1 MVSKVSNTFLRI
13 ILLILFSA
21 GHVQAE
27 TKAISKN
34 NNRYIKVTKGHSYP
48 LGLTDNIETLAV
60 GDPNIIQVATL
71 KPNMIMI
78 SGQMAGSTSLTIF
91 GADDQH
97 TSYVIQVA
105 NDTTQLKTLINQL
118 EPNVTVDEVG
128 EVVVLKGTV
137 KTAAALNRVLT
148 LADRFMSTSATPNF
162 SVISDQG
169 GVLAGNTNETEE
181 VEPVRQ
187 NLALQTL
194 NLNGRQSGN
203 QSGNRGNRGGVAA
216 SLNQPLYPNKGNL
229 AQNISRGDVV
239 MVAQGKVMS
248 LIKVESQ
255 PKVEI
260 QMQIVAVDRNKTDE
274 LGWDWRL
281 TSIIENGGSTTG
293 VSIGS
298 KLGGVTQTL
307 GSGIGSAGNNLG
319 GTETSSTNVG
329 TSTLAGILSYA
340 NPAQGIT
347 LGLVNFLKLI
357 EEKGAGATLSE
368 PLITALSGES
378 ASFLVGGSLPIPV
391 QMISAGSST
400 QNAVVSTNVTF
411 VQYGLSLIVRPTV
424 LENGKISIV
433 LDQSISEPDYTNAFT
448 LMGAPI
454 PSFRQKT
461 VSTFTESAS
470 GETWAVAG
478 LLTEEDSKK
487 FSEVPYFSQIPVL
500 GNLFKKKNNKVS
512 RNELFI
518 VVNARR
524 IDGVNNTTQN
534 FNDSGNLKPTDDNAI
549 NNEST
554 NEASATEGTDD
565 TPEQKPLTAKPVQN
579 KILGSKNKKTSVIND
594 IKKKGLYDANQ
605 KLPLIVNG
613 LPKKTLQQ
621 TKDMDISKTQTK
633 PTNPEQG
640 NNSYIAPVVDIQI
653 PDSTSISDPI
663 SKLENPVRSSR
674 HFNRNS
680 YYFDAEVEID
690 RIIPPTVNLPA
701 LRPKNR
707 PLFLK
712 SRNPLTELTQG

>member
-1 MVSKVSNTFLRI
+1 MATKVLNTFFGI
-13 ILLILFSA
+13 ILVMLFSA
-21 GHVQAE
+21 SNVQAE
-27 TKAISKN
+27 TKVKPTN
-34 NNRYIKVTKGHSYP
+34 NNRYLKVTKGHSYP
-48 LGLTDNIETLAV
+48 LRLANDIETLAI

-78 SGQMAGSTSLTIF
+78 SGQMAGSTSLTIIS
-91 GADDQH
+91 ADNQH
-97 TSYVIQVA
+97 TSYVVQVN
-105 NDTTQLKTLINQL
+105 NDTTQLKTLLNQL
-118 EPNVTVDEVG
+118 EPNVTVDEIG
-128 EVVVLKGTV
+128 EVIVLKGTV

-148 LADRFMSTSATPNF
+148 IADRFMSSSGTPDF

-169 GVLAGNTNETEE
+169 GVLAGNTDETEE
-181 VEPVRQ
+181 VDPVRQ
-187 NLALQTL
+187 NLALQIL
-194 NLNGRQSGN
+194 NVGRRQGGG
-203 QSGNRGNRGGVAA
+203 QGGGTRGNRSGVAA

-298 KLGGVTQTL
+298 MLGGVSPSI
-307 GSGIGSAGNNLG
+307 GSGIGGTGNTG
-319 GTETSSTNVG
+319 VTNVG
-329 TSTLAGILSYA
+329 TSTIAGILSYA

-391 QMISAGSST
+391 QMISAGSAT

-461 VSTFTESAS
+461 VSTLTESAS

-478 LLTEEDSKK
+478 LLTEEDTKK

-500 GNLFKKKNNKVS
+500 GSLFKKKNNKVS

-524 IDGVNNTTQN
+524 VDGVNNTTQN
-534 FNDSGNLKPTDDNAI
+534 FNDSGNLKPTDDNLI
-549 NNEST
+549 NNESA
-554 NEASATEGTDD
+554 NDATTTEESET
-565 TPEQKPLTAKPVQN
+565 TPNKKPATIKPEQKKE
-579 KILGSKNKKTSVIND
+579 LGNKNKKTSATNG
-594 IKKKGLYDANQ
+594 IKKNRLTDVNQ

-613 LPKKTLQQ
+613 LPKKALQQ
-621 TKDMDISKTQTK
+621 TDDTSSSAIETKSVHTGQINNPSIS
-633 PTNPEQG
+633 
-640 NNSYIAPVVDIQI
+640 PVVDVQLQ
-653 PDSTSISDPI
+653 DSTSKPI
-663 SKLENPVRSSR
+663 NGSKNPDDSAKLFDEV
-674 HFNRNS
+674 S
-680 YYFDAEVEID
+680 YHFDADVELNQLAQA
-690 RIIPPTVNLPA
+690 VELPK
-701 LRPKNR
+701 LRPYSR
-707 PLFLK
+707 SPFLK
-712 SRNPLTELTQG
+712 SRKPLTELTQG

>member
-1 MVSKVSNTFLRI
+1 MATKVLNTFFGI
-13 ILLILFSA
+13 ILVMLFSVN
-21 GHVQAE
+21 HVQAE
-27 TKAISKN
+27 TKAKPAN
-34 NNRYIKVTKGHSYP
+34 NTRYLKITKGHSYP
-48 LGLTDNIETLAV
+48 LRLANDIETLAI
-60 GDPNIIQVATL
+60 GDPNVIQVATL
-71 KPNMIMI
+71 KPNMIII
-78 SGQMAGSTSLTIF
+78 SGQMTGSTSLTIF
-91 GADDQH
+91 SADNQN
-97 TSYVIQVA
+97 TSYVVQVT
-105 NDTTQLKTLINQL
+105 NDTTQLKTLLNQI
-118 EPNVTVDEVG
+118 EPNVKVDEIG
-128 EVVVLKGTV
+128 EVIVLKGTV

-148 LADRFMSTSATPNF
+148 IADRFMSSSATPDF

-169 GVLAGNTNETEE
+169 GVLAGNTDETEE
-181 VEPVRQ
+181 VNPVRQ
-187 NLALQTL
+187 NLALQIL
-194 NLNGRQSGN
+194 NINSRQNGGQGGN
-203 QSGNRGNRGGVAA
+203 QGSATRGNRGGVAA

-281 TSIIENGGSTTG
+281 TSMIENGGSTTG

-298 KLGGVTQTL
+298 MLGGVSPSI
-307 GSGIGSAGNNLG
+307 GNGIGGTGNTG
-319 GTETSSTNVG
+319 VTNVG
-329 TSTLAGILSYA
+329 TSTIAGILSYA

-391 QMISAGSST
+391 QMISAGSTT
-400 QNAVVSTNVTF
+400 QNPVVSTNVTF

-424 LENGKISIV
+424 LENGKISII

-461 VSTFTESAS
+461 VSTLTESAS

-500 GNLFKKKNNKVS
+500 GSLFKKKNNKVS

-524 IDGVNNTTQN
+524 VDGVNNTTQN
-534 FNDSGNLKPTDDNAI
+534 FNDSGNLKPTDDNLI
-549 NNEST
+549 NNESVNDAST
-554 NEASATEGTDD
+554 TEESEATLNNKLATAK
-565 TPEQKPLTAKPVQN
+565 PEQKKEAIN
-579 KILGSKNKKTSVIND
+579 KNKKISAVND
-594 IKKKGLYDANQ
+594 IKKNSLSDVNQ

-613 LPKKTLQQ
+613 LPKKTPQQ
-621 TKDMDISKTQTK
+621 ADDAFSPAIEPKSVHTRQI
-633 PTNPEQG
+633 
-640 NNSYIAPVVDIQI
+640 NNTSSLPAVDAQIQ
-653 PDSTSISDPI
+653 DSTSKPINEPPNLDDSARLFDGISYLLDT
-663 SKLENPVRSSR
+663 
-674 HFNRNS
+674 
-680 YYFDAEVEID
+680 DVELNLF
-690 RIIPPTVNLPA
+690 TQTANLPK
-701 LRPKNR
+701 LRPNNR
-707 PLFLK
+707 FPFLK
-712 SRNPLTELTQG
+712 SKKPLTESTQG

>member
-1 MVSKVSNTFLRI
+1 MVSKVSNTFLQI

-21 GHVQAE
+21 GHAQAE

-34 NNRYIKVTKGHSYP
+34 NNRYIKVIKGHSYP
-48 LGLTDNIETLAV
+48 LRLTNNIETLAV

-97 TSYVIQVA
+97 TTYVIQVA

-137 KTAAALNRVLT
+137 KTAAALNRILT
-148 LADRFMSTSATPNF
+148 LADRFMSTSDKPDF
-162 SVISDQG
+162 SVISDKG
-169 GVLAGNTNETEE
+169 GVLAGNTDETEE
-181 VEPVRQ
+181 VNPVRQ

-203 QSGNRGNRGGVAA
+203 QGANRGNRGGVAA

-298 KLGGVTQTL
+298 MLGGVTQTL
-307 GSGIGSAGNNLG
+307 GTGIGATGNNFG
-319 GTETSSTNVG
+319 NNGTSSTNVG
-329 TSTLAGILSYA
+329 TSTLAGVLSYA

-400 QNAVVSTNVTF
+400 QNAVVSTNVSF

-461 VSTFTESAS
+461 VSTLTESAS

-478 LLTEEDSKK
+478 LLTEDDTKK
-487 FSEVPYFSQIPVL
+487 LSEVPYFSQIPVL

-524 IDGVNNTTQN
+524 IDGVNDTTQN
-534 FNDSGNLKPTDDNAI
+534 FNNSGRLRPTDEELI
-549 NNEST
+549 NDESDS
-554 NEASATEGTDD
+554 NNSFTEDLGVTAG
-565 TPEQKPLTAKPVQN
+565 EKPATAKPDQ
-579 KILGSKNKKTSVIND
+579 KKESRIKNKKTSAINGN
-594 IKKKGLYDANQ
+594 KKNGLSDVNQ

-613 LPKKTLQQ
+613 LPKKVLHQADNAGNLNSE
-621 TKDMDISKTQTK
+621 KKNNVS
-633 PTNPEQG
+633 EQDHQS
-640 NNSYIAPVVDIQI
+640 NITPVTDAHI
-653 PDSTSISDPI
+653 PDNTSQLLPVSEHKSSDRSPSLIDTNHSTLP
-663 SKLENPVRSSR
+663 N
-674 HFNRNS
+674 
-680 YYFDAEVEID
+680 
-690 RIIPPTVNLPA
+690 VNLLE
-701 LRPKNR
+701 LRPGNR
-707 PLFLK
+707 SLFLK
-712 SRNPLTELTQG
+712 PRYPLTDPTQG

>member
-1 MVSKVSNTFLRI
+1 MVSKVLNTFLGI
-13 ILLILFSA
+13 ILVILFTA
-21 GHVQAE
+21 GHAQAD
-27 TKAISKN
+27 TKVRAAA
-34 NNRYIKVTKGHSYP
+34 NNRYIKVIKGHSYP
-48 LGLTDNIETLAV
+48 LGLANNIETLAI

-78 SGQMAGSTSLTIF
+78 SGQMAGSTSLTVF
-91 GADDQH
+91 SA
-97 TSYVIQVA
+97 
-105 NDTTQLKTLINQL
+105 DTTQLTSYVVQVVNDTSQLRALINQL
-118 EPNVTVDEVG
+118 ETNVTVEEVA
-128 EVVVLKGTV
+128 EVIVLKGTV

-148 LADRFMSTSATPNF
+148 IADRFMSSSASPDF

-169 GVLAGNTNETEE
+169 GVLAGNTDETEE
-181 VEPVRQ
+181 VNPVRQ
-187 NLALQTL
+187 NLALQVL
-194 NLNGRQSGN
+194 NLGGRQSGGQGGS
-203 QSGNRGNRGGVAA
+203 QSGSQGGGTRGNRGGVAA

-298 KLGGVTQTL
+298 MLGGVSPSI
-307 GSGIGSAGNNLG
+307 GSGISGTGNTG
-319 GTETSSTNVG
+319 VTNVG
-329 TSTLAGILSYA
+329 TSTIAGILSYA

-391 QMISAGSST
+391 QMISAGSAT

-454 PSFRQKT
+454 PSFKQKT
-461 VSTFTESAS
+461 VSTLTESAS

-478 LLTEEDSKK
+478 LLTEDDTKRL
-487 FSEVPYFSQIPVL
+487 SEVPYFSQIPVL

-534 FNDSGNLKPTDDNAI
+534 FNDSGRLKPTHDDL
-549 NNEST
+549 NNVQPTDESI
-554 NEASATEGTDD
+554 ETEDA
-565 TPEQKPLTAKPVQN
+565 EVNSVEKPLSNKPEP
-579 KILGSKNKKTSVIND
+579 KKSSLKNKKNSLSEV
-594 IKKKGLYDANQ
+594 NQ

-613 LPKKTLQQ
+613 LPNKSKQKIEKSYQ
-621 TKDMDISKTQTK
+621 SNSRSKTTDKEQFKSSNITPVSDVHIDSK
-633 PTNPEQG
+633 ESNPESVIDM
-640 NNSYIAPVVDIQI
+640 NNVDDKPQ
-653 PDSTSISDPI
+653 S
-663 SKLENPVRSSR
+663 LNGV
-674 HFNRNS
+674 S
-680 YYFDAEVEID
+680 YYFDLEHKQVKSVFVSANFSD
-690 RIIPPTVNLPA
+690 AKPVNFTTF
-701 LRPKNR
+701 KTQQTT
-707 PLFLK
+707 K
-712 SRNPLTELTQG
+712 STQG

>member
-1 MVSKVSNTFLRI
+1 MATKVLNTFFGI
-13 ILLILFSA
+13 ILVMLFSVN
-21 GHVQAE
+21 HVQAE
-27 TKAISKN
+27 TKAKPAN
-34 NNRYIKVTKGHSYP
+34 NTRYLKITKGHSYP
-48 LGLTDNIETLAV
+48 LRLANDIETLAI
-60 GDPNIIQVATL
+60 GDPNVIQVATL
-71 KPNMIMI
+71 KPNMIII
-78 SGQMAGSTSLTIF
+78 SGQMTGSTSLTIF
-91 GADDQH
+91 SADNQN
-97 TSYVIQVA
+97 TSYVVQVT
-105 NDTTQLKTLINQL
+105 NDTTQLKTLLNQI
-118 EPNVTVDEVG
+118 EPNVKVDEIG
-128 EVVVLKGTV
+128 EVIVLKGTV

-148 LADRFMSTSATPNF
+148 IADRFMSSSATPDF

-169 GVLAGNTNETEE
+169 GVLAGNTDETEE
-181 VEPVRQ
+181 VNPVRQ
-187 NLALQTL
+187 NLALQIL
-194 NLNGRQSGN
+194 NINSRQNGGQGGN
-203 QSGNRGNRGGVAA
+203 QGSATRGNRGGVAA

-281 TSIIENGGSTTG
+281 TSMIENGGSTTG

-298 KLGGVTQTL
+298 MLGGVSPNI
-307 GSGIGSAGNNLG
+307 GNGIGGTGNTG
-319 GTETSSTNVG
+319 VTNVG
-329 TSTLAGILSYA
+329 TSTIAGILSYA

-391 QMISAGSST
+391 QMISAGSTT
-400 QNAVVSTNVTF
+400 QNPVVSTNVTF

-424 LENGKISIV
+424 LENGKISII

-461 VSTFTESAS
+461 VSTLTESAS

-500 GNLFKKKNNKVS
+500 GSLFKKKNNKVS

-524 IDGVNNTTQN
+524 VDGVNNTTQN
-534 FNDSGNLKPTDDNAI
+534 FNDSGNLKPTDDNLI
-549 NNEST
+549 NNESVNDAST
-554 NEASATEGTDD
+554 TEESEATLNNKLATAK
-565 TPEQKPLTAKPVQN
+565 PEQKKEAIN
-579 KILGSKNKKTSVIND
+579 KNKKISAVNG
-594 IKKKGLYDANQ
+594 IKKNSLSDVNQ

-613 LPKKTLQQ
+613 LPKKTPQQ
-621 TKDMDISKTQTK
+621 ADDAFSPAIEPKSVHTRQI
-633 PTNPEQG
+633 
-640 NNSYIAPVVDIQI
+640 NNTSSLPAVDAQIQ
-653 PDSTSISDPI
+653 DSTSKPINEPPNLDDSARLFDGISYLLDT
-663 SKLENPVRSSR
+663 
-674 HFNRNS
+674 
-680 YYFDAEVEID
+680 DVELNLF
-690 RIIPPTVNLPA
+690 TQTANLPK
-701 LRPKNR
+701 LRPNNR
-707 PLFLK
+707 FPFLK
-712 SRNPLTELTQG
+712 SKKPLTESTQG

>member
-1 MVSKVSNTFLRI
+1 MATKVLNTFLGI
-13 ILLILFSA
+13 ILVMLFSA
-21 GHVQAE
+21 SHVQAE
-27 TKAISKN
+27 TKLTN
-34 NNRYIKVTKGHSYP
+34 NTRYLKVTKGHSYP
-48 LGLTDNIETLAV
+48 LRLANDIETLAI

-91 GADDQH
+91 SEDNQH
-97 TSYVIQVA
+97 TSYVVQVT
-105 NDTTQLKTLINQL
+105 NDTTQLKTLLNQI
-118 EPNVTVDEVG
+118 EPNVTVAEIG

-148 LADRFMSTSATPNF
+148 IADRFMSSSASPDF

-169 GVLAGNTNETEE
+169 GVLAGNTDETEE
-181 VEPVRQ
+181 VDPVRQ
-187 NLALQTL
+187 NLALQIL
-194 NLNGRQSGN
+194 NVGRRQGGG
-203 QSGNRGNRGGVAA
+203 QGGGARGNRGGVAA

-298 KLGGVTQTL
+298 MLGGVSPSI
-307 GSGIGSAGNNLG
+307 GSGIS
-319 GTETSSTNVG
+319 GTENTGVTNVG
-329 TSTLAGILSYA
+329 TSTIAGILSYA

-391 QMISAGSST
+391 QMISAGSAT

-454 PSFRQKT
+454 PSFKQKT
-461 VSTFTESAS
+461 VSTLTESAS

-500 GNLFKKKNNKVS
+500 GSLFKKKNNKVS

-524 IDGVNNTTQN
+524 VDGVNNTTQN
-534 FNDSGNLKPTDDNAI
+534 FNDSGNLKPTDDNLI
-549 NNEST
+549 NNESANDAST
-554 NEASATEGTDD
+554 TEESEATPNKKSAAIK
-565 TPEQKPLTAKPVQN
+565 PEQKKESGN
-579 KILGSKNKKTSVIND
+579 KTQKTSATHS
-594 IKKKGLYDANQ
+594 IKKSSLSDVHQ

-613 LPKKTLQQ
+613 LPKKALLQADDAS
-621 TKDMDISKTQTK
+621 TSKTQTNSAH
-633 PTNPEQG
+633 TNQV
-640 NNSYIAPVVDIQI
+640 NNSDVSPVIETQT
-653 PDSTSISDPI
+653 DSTSKPINELKNPDESVKLFDGISY
-663 SKLENPVRSSR
+663 
-674 HFNRNS
+674 HFDTDVELNS
-680 YYFDAEVEID
+680 LTQA
-690 RIIPPTVNLPA
+690 VNLPK
-701 LRPKNR
+701 LRPNNR
-707 PLFLK
+707 SPFLK
-712 SRNPLTELTQG
+712 STKPLTELTQG

>member
-1 MVSKVSNTFLRI
+1 MATKVLNTFFGI
-13 ILLILFSA
+13 ILAMLFSA
-21 GHVQAE
+21 SHVQAD
-27 TKAISKN
+27 TKAKLTN
-34 NNRYIKVTKGHSYP
+34 NTRYLKVTKGHSYP
-48 LGLTDNIETLAV
+48 LRLANDIETLAI
-60 GDPNIIQVATL
+60 GDPNVIQVATL

-91 GADDQH
+91 SADNQH
-97 TSYVIQVA
+97 TSYVVQVT
-105 NDTTQLKTLINQL
+105 NDTTQLKTLLNQI
-118 EPNVTVDEVG
+118 EPNVTVDEIG

-148 LADRFMSTSATPNF
+148 IADRFMSSSATPDF

-169 GVLAGNTNETEE
+169 GVLAGNTDETEE
-181 VEPVRQ
+181 VNPVRQ
-187 NLALQTL
+187 NLALQVL
-194 NLNGRQSGN
+194 NLGGRQSGG
-203 QSGNRGNRGGVAA
+203 QGGSQGGSQGSGTRGSRGGVAA

-293 VSIGS
+293 VSIGGL
-298 KLGGVTQTL
+298 LGGVVPSI
-307 GSGIGSAGNNLG
+307 GSGIGGTGNTG
-319 GTETSSTNVG
+319 VTDVG
-329 TSTLAGILSYA
+329 TSTIAGILTYA

-391 QMISAGSST
+391 QMISAGSAT

-448 LMGAPI
+448 LIGAPI
-454 PSFRQKT
+454 PSFKQKT
-461 VSTFTESAS
+461 VSTLTESAS

-500 GNLFKKKNNKVS
+500 GSLFKKKNNKVS

-524 IDGVNNTTQN
+524 VDGVNNTTQN
-534 FNDSGNLKPTDDNAI
+534 FNDSGNLKPTDDNLI
-549 NNEST
+549 NNESENDAST
-554 NEASATEGTDD
+554 TEESEATSNKKSATIK
-565 TPEQKPLTAKPVQN
+565 PEQKKESGN
-579 KILGSKNKKTSVIND
+579 KTKKTSATHG
-594 IKKKGLYDANQ
+594 IKKSSLSDVNQ

-613 LPKKTLQQ
+613 LPKKALQQ
-621 TKDMDISKTQTK
+621 TDDASTSKTQTNSAH
-633 PTNPEQG
+633 TNQV
-640 NNSYIAPVVDIQI
+640 NNSDVSPVIEAQTN
-653 PDSTSISDPI
+653 STSKPVNELKNPDDSVKLFDGISY
-663 SKLENPVRSSR
+663 
-674 HFNRNS
+674 HFDTDVELNS
-680 YYFDAEVEID
+680 LTQA
-690 RIIPPTVNLPA
+690 VNLPK
-701 LRPKNR
+701 LRPNNR
-707 PLFLK
+707 SPFFK
-712 SRNPLTELTQG
+712 STKPLTELTQG

>member
-1 MVSKVSNTFLRI
+1 MATKVLNTFLGI
-13 ILLILFSA
+13 ILAILFSA
-21 GHVQAE
+21 SHVQAE
-27 TKAISKN
+27 AKVKPTN
-34 NNRYIKVTKGHSYP
+34 NTRYLKVTKGHSYP
-48 LGLTDNIETLAV
+48 LRLANDIETLAI

-78 SGQMAGSTSLTIF
+78 SGQVAGSTSLTIF
-91 GADDQH
+91 NTDSQH
-97 TSYVIQVA
+97 TTYVIQVT
-105 NDTTQLKTLINQL
+105 NDTTQLKTLLNQI
-118 EPNVTVDEVG
+118 EPNVTVDEIG

-137 KTAAALNRVLT
+137 KTAAALNRVLAI
-148 LADRFMSTSATPNF
+148 ADRFMSSSATPDF

-169 GVLAGNTNETEE
+169 GVLAGNTDETEE
-181 VEPVRQ
+181 VNPVRQ
-187 NLALQTL
+187 NLALQVL
-194 NLNGRQSGN
+194 NVGGRQGGGQGASQG
-203 QSGNRGNRGGVAA
+203 GGTRGNRGGVAA

-298 KLGGVTQTL
+298 MLGGVSPNI
-307 GSGIGSAGNNLG
+307 GSGIG
-319 GTETSSTNVG
+319 GTGSTGTTNVG
-329 TSTLAGILSYA
+329 TSTIAGILSYA

-391 QMISAGSST
+391 QMIAAGSAT

-461 VSTFTESAS
+461 VSTLTESAS

-500 GNLFKKKNNKVS
+500 GSLFKKKNNKVS

-524 IDGVNNTTQN
+524 VDGVNNTTQN
-534 FNDSGNLKPTDDNAI
+534 FNDSGNLKPTDDNLI
-549 NNEST
+549 NNEPANDT
-554 NEASATEGTDD
+554 SAIGESED
-565 TPEQKPLTAKPVQN
+565 TPHKKAVTIKPEQKKESGN
-579 KILGSKNKKTSVIND
+579 KNNKTSATD
-594 IKKKGLYDANQ
+594 GIKKNGLSDVNQ

-613 LPKKTLQQ
+613 LPKKALQRTDDTSSSTIQ
-621 TKDMDISKTQTK
+621 TKSV
-633 PTNPEQG
+633 PTDQV
-640 NNSYIAPVVDIQI
+640 NNSNISPVIEAQT
-653 PDSTSISDPI
+653 DSTSKPSNEL
-663 SKLENPVRSSR
+663 KNPDNSVRLLDGVSY
-674 HFNRNS
+674 HFDTN
-680 YYFDAEVEID
+680 VELN
-690 RIIPPTVNLPA
+690 PLTQAANFPK
-701 LRPKNR
+701 LRPNNR
-707 PLFLK
+707 SPFLK
-712 SRNPLTELTQG
+712 STKPLTELT

>member
-1 MVSKVSNTFLRI
+1 M
-13 ILLILFSA
+13 LFSVN
-21 GHVQAE
+21 HVQAE
-27 TKAISKN
+27 TKAKPAN
-34 NNRYIKVTKGHSYP
+34 NTRYLKITKGHSYP
-48 LGLTDNIETLAV
+48 LRLANDIETLAI
-60 GDPNIIQVATL
+60 GDPNVIQVATL
-71 KPNMIMI
+71 KPNMIII
-78 SGQMAGSTSLTIF
+78 SGQMTGSTSLTIF
-91 GADDQH
+91 SADNQN
-97 TSYVIQVA
+97 TSYVVQVT
-105 NDTTQLKTLINQL
+105 NDTTQLKTLLNQI
-118 EPNVTVDEVG
+118 EPNVKVDEIG
-128 EVVVLKGTV
+128 EVIVLKGTV

-148 LADRFMSTSATPNF
+148 IADRFMSSSATPDF

-169 GVLAGNTNETEE
+169 GVLAGNTDETEE
-181 VEPVRQ
+181 VNPVRQ
-187 NLALQTL
+187 NLALQIL
-194 NLNGRQSGN
+194 NINSRQNGGQGGN
-203 QSGNRGNRGGVAA
+203 QGSATRGNRGGVAA

-281 TSIIENGGSTTG
+281 TSMIENGGSTTG

-298 KLGGVTQTL
+298 MLGGVSPSI
-307 GSGIGSAGNNLG
+307 GNGIGGTGNTG
-319 GTETSSTNVG
+319 VTNVG
-329 TSTLAGILSYA
+329 TSTIAGILSYA

-391 QMISAGSST
+391 QMISAGSTT
-400 QNAVVSTNVTF
+400 QNPVVSTNVTF

-424 LENGKISIV
+424 LENGKISII

-461 VSTFTESAS
+461 VSTLTESAS

-500 GNLFKKKNNKVS
+500 GSLFKKKNNKVS

-524 IDGVNNTTQN
+524 VDGVNNTTQN
-534 FNDSGNLKPTDDNAI
+534 FNDSGNLKPTDDNLI
-549 NNEST
+549 NNESVNDAST
-554 NEASATEGTDD
+554 TEESEATLNNKLATAK
-565 TPEQKPLTAKPVQN
+565 PEQKKEAIN
-579 KILGSKNKKTSVIND
+579 KNKKISAVND
-594 IKKKGLYDANQ
+594 IKKNSLSDVNQ

-613 LPKKTLQQ
+613 LPKKTPQQ
-621 TKDMDISKTQTK
+621 ADDAFSPAIEPKSVHTRQI
-633 PTNPEQG
+633 
-640 NNSYIAPVVDIQI
+640 NNTSSLPAVDAQIQ
-653 PDSTSISDPI
+653 DSTSKPINEPPNLDDSARLFDGISYLLDT
-663 SKLENPVRSSR
+663 
-674 HFNRNS
+674 
-680 YYFDAEVEID
+680 DVELNLF
-690 RIIPPTVNLPA
+690 TQTANLPK
-701 LRPKNR
+701 LRPNNR
-707 PLFLK
+707 FPFLK
-712 SRNPLTELTQG
+712 SKKPLTESTQG

>member
-27 TKAISKN
+27 TKAIPKN

-48 LGLTDNIETLAV
+48 LRLINNIETLAV

-91 GADDQH
+91 DADDQH
-97 TSYVIQVA
+97 TTYVIQVA

-137 KTAAALNRVLT
+137 KTAAALNRILT
-148 LADRFMSTSATPNF
+148 LADRFMSTSAKPDF
-162 SVISDQG
+162 SVISDKG
-169 GVLAGNTNETEE
+169 GVLAGNTDETEE
-181 VEPVRQ
+181 VDPVRQ

-194 NLNGRQSGN
+194 NIGGRQGGSQG
-203 QSGNRGNRGGVAA
+203 GGTRGNRGGVAA
-216 SLNQPLYPNKGNL
+216 SLMQPLYPNKGNL

-298 KLGGVTQTL
+298 MLGGVTQSL
-307 GSGIGSAGNNLG
+307 GSGINAPGNNLG
-319 GTETSSTNVG
+319 GNSSSTTDVG
-329 TSTLAGILSYA
+329 TSTIAGILSYT

-400 QNAVVSTNVTF
+400 QNAVVSTNVNF

-424 LENGKISIV
+424 LESGKISIV

-461 VSTFTESAS
+461 VSTLTESAS

-478 LLTEEDSKK
+478 LLTEDDTKRL
-487 FSEVPYFSQIPVL
+487 SEVPYFSQIPVL

-524 IDGVNNTTQN
+524 IDGVNDTTQN
-534 FNDSGNLKPTDDNAI
+534 FNNSGRLRPKDEELINDESDSDN
-549 NNEST
+549 SFT
-554 NEASATEGTDD
+554 EAPEVTAGEKSA
-565 TPEQKPLTAKPVQN
+565 TAKPDQ
-579 KILGSKNKKTSVIND
+579 KKESRIKNKKISAINGNKKNGLSD
-594 IKKKGLYDANQ
+594 INQ

-613 LPKKTLQQ
+613 LPKKALQQ
-621 TKDMDISKTQTK
+621 ADNAAYLNTEKKIDSPERGIHSNITPVTDTQMPDNTSQPLPVSEHK
-633 PTNPEQG
+633 
-640 NNSYIAPVVDIQI
+640 NSD
-653 PDSTSISDPI
+653 
-663 SKLENPVRSSR
+663 RSASLIEANHSAR
-674 HFNRNS
+674 PN
-680 YYFDAEVEID
+680 
-690 RIIPPTVNLPA
+690 VNLLE
-701 LRPKNR
+701 LRPGNR
-707 PLFLK
+707 SLFLK
-712 SRNPLTELTQG
+712 PRYPLTEPTQG

>member
-1 MVSKVSNTFLRI
+1 MATKVLNTFLGI
-13 ILLILFSA
+13 ILAILFSA
-21 GHVQAE
+21 SYVQAE
-27 TKAISKN
+27 TKAKPTN
-34 NNRYIKVTKGHSYP
+34 NNRYLKVTKGHSYP
-48 LGLTDNIETLAV
+48 LRLADNIETLAI

-71 KPNMIMI
+71 KSNMIMI

-91 GADDQH
+91 SADNQH
-97 TSYVIQVA
+97 TSYVVQVT
-105 NDTTQLKTLINQL
+105 NDTTQLKTLLNQI
-118 EPNVTVDEVG
+118 EPNVTVDEIG

-148 LADRFMSTSATPNF
+148 IADRFMSSSATPDF

-169 GVLAGNTNETEE
+169 GVLAGNTDETEE
-181 VEPVRQ
+181 VDPVRQ
-187 NLALQTL
+187 NLALQIL
-194 NLNGRQSGN
+194 NVGGAKGGGQG
-203 QSGNRGNRGGVAA
+203 GGARGGRGGVAA
-216 SLNQPLYPNKGNL
+216 SLSQPLYPNKGNL

-281 TSIIENGGSTTG
+281 TSIIEKGSSTTG

-298 KLGGVTQTL
+298 LLGGVVPSI
-307 GSGIGSAGNNLG
+307 GSGIGGTGTGDTG
-319 GTETSSTNVG
+319 GTDVG
-329 TSTLAGILSYA
+329 TSTIAGILTYA

-368 PLITALSGES
+368 PLITSLSGES

-391 QMISAGSST
+391 QAISAGSAT

-448 LMGAPI
+448 LLGAPI
-454 PSFRQKT
+454 PSFKQKT
-461 VSTFTESAS
+461 ISTLTESAS

-478 LLTEEDSKK
+478 LLTEEDTKK
-487 FSEVPYFSQIPVL
+487 LSEVPYFSQIPVL

-534 FNDSGNLKPTDDNAI
+534 FNDSGNLKPTDDDLIDNESANDNGTSEEAGAAPEKKSAI
-549 NNEST
+549 N
-554 NEASATEGTDD
+554 G
-565 TPEQKPLTAKPVQN
+565 
-579 KILGSKNKKTSVIND
+579 
-594 IKKKGLYDANQ
+594 IKKKSLSVASQ

-613 LPKKTLQQ
+613 LPKKIPQQ
-621 TKDMDISKTQTK
+621 AFDINKIMQKKSDHK
-633 PTNPEQG
+633 ESV
-640 NNSYIAPVVDIQI
+640 NNSNIA
-653 PDSTSISDPI
+653 
-663 SKLENPVRSSR
+663 
-674 HFNRNS
+674 
-680 YYFDAEVEID
+680 
-690 RIIPPTVNLPA
+690 PTVNVQNPDFKSNSLPINELENSNDSVRLFDGSPYHFDA
-701 LRPKNR
+701 KAALDQLIPAANLPKLRPNNR
-707 PLFLK
+707 SPFLK
-712 SRNPLTELTQG
+712 SRKPLTELTQG